1 MKEIWK
7 DVKDYE
13 GLYQISNLGNV
24 KSLERHTKTKN
35 NITITIPNKD
45 LKPLDN
51 GCGYLTVHLRKD
63 GKRKVHY
70 IHRLVAESFIGEIK
84 DKDINHKD
92 FNTYN
97 NNLSNLEI
105 CSRKENVQYSYKRDR
120 YKGCF
125 IQRSEIK
132 EQHTKEKIMSF
143 QNKIME
149 MYKEGIPKTI
159 ICKKLNLDN
168 RTLTKYGINLP
179 SRTTKGYE
187 YKGTRIQCVETK
199 EIFDSIASA
208 NKKYNVT
215 TISDCISGRQK
226 TSANLH
232 WVKI

>member
-1 MKEIWK
+1 MQEIWK
-7 DVKDYE
+7 DIKGYE

-35 NITITIPNKD
+35 NITITIPNKV

-51 GCGYLTVHLRKD
+51 GSGYLTVHLRKN
-63 GKRKVHY
+63 GKRNVHY
-70 IHRLVAESFIGEIK
+70 IHRLVAETFIGEIK
-84 DKDINHKD
+84 NQDINHKD

-97 NNLSNLEI
+97 NKLSNLEI
-105 CSRKENVQYSYKRDR
+105 CSRKENIQYSYKKER

-125 IQRSEIK
+125 EERSKIIEH
-132 EQHTKEKIMSF
+132 QTKEKIMNF
-143 QNKIME
+143 KNKIME
-149 MYKEGIPKTI
+149 MYEEGIPKTI

-168 RTLTKYGINLP
+168 RTLIKYGINLP
-179 SRTTKGYE
+179 SKTTKGYK
-187 YKGTRIQCVETK
+187 YKGIRIQCVETK
-199 EIFDSIASA
+199 EIFDSISLA

-215 TISDCISGRQK
+215 TIKDCINGRQK